1 MPRKVQPLE
10 LTPRLATR
18 PLSETDRQKPAREKR
33 QLLPDKEEIRRLID
47 ELHAGLTSN
56 DGETVKEA
64 VQLCRDL
71 ALPAVER
78 LALVV
83 TGSQPATVPQV
94 VMSSITILKGAG
106 VVGKGDAGVTAE
118 ATE

>member
-1 MPRKVQPLE
+1 MARKVQPVG
-10 LTPRLATR
+10 LTPQPATR
-18 PLSETDRQKPAREKR
+18 PPRETDGQKPAREKR
-33 QLLPDKEEIRRLID
+33 QLPPDKDEISRLIN
-47 ELHAGLTSN
+47 ELHAGLTSS
-56 DGETVKEA
+56 DGGTAKEA

-71 ALPAVER
+71 ALRAVER

-106 VVGKGDAGVTAE
+106 VVGNAGVTAE